1 MAYQVKKDTKV
12 VVEELELV
20 DQDGVVQ
27 KKLTIPVS
35 VSGVA
40 SRASAKYLELLK
52 LKKEMDNQQLLED
65 KAALYDRMCRVIPEI
80 YAAIV
85 GEGNAKELADF
96 YDGDPVEMMVHT
108 LPFLRDVLI
117 PKMRDRAKE
126 LQAEAFRKY
135 GRKAKK
141 TGFPWGKR

>member
-1 MAYQVKKDTKV
+1 MAYQVKKDTKA

-20 DQDGVVQ
+20 DGDGVVQ
-27 KKLTIPVS
+27 KKLVIPVS
-35 VSGVA
+35 VSSVA
-40 SRASAKYLELLK
+40 SCASAKYLELLK

-65 KAALYDRMCRVIPEI
+65 KAALYDRMRRVIPEI

-85 GEGNAKELADF
+85 GDGNAKELVDF
-96 YDGDPVEMMVHT
+96 YDEDPVEMMVHT

-117 PKMRDRAKE
+117 PKMRARAKE

-141 TGFPWGKR
+141 NGFIRVRK